1 MIKVGDRAKGFRFE
15 TSSGT
20 NRFSRYFGV
29 HWNNQME
36 KFIGVEG
43 IVKGVRPEINELVI
57 SFMVTTTNVTELHW
71 QAEIN
76 DCDTFKMHWTY
87 PLDEYLVLQREHRLN
102 EIGI

>member
-1 MIKVGDRAKGFRFE
+1 MIKVGDKAKGFRFE

-20 NRFSRYFGV
+20 NRLSRYFGV
-29 HWNNQME
+29 HWNPQME

-71 QAEIN
+71 Q
-76 DCDTFKMHWTY
+76 HWTY
-87 PLDEYLVLQREHRLN
+87 PLDEYLVLQREQRLN

>member
-1 MIKVGDRAKGFRFE
+1 MIKRGDRAKGFRFE
-15 TSSGT
+15 TSYQMKGQGAT
-20 NRFSRYFGV
+20 YFGV
-29 HWNNQME
+29 NWNTQLE

-71 QAEIN
+71 Q
-76 DCDTFKMHWTY
+76 HWTY
-87 PLDEYLVLQREHRLN
+87 PLDEYLVLQREQRLN

>member
-20 NRFSRYFGV
+20 TRFSRYFGV

-43 IVKGVRPEINELVI
+43 IVKGVIPEINEVVI
-57 SFMVTTTNVTELHW
+57 SFMVTTTNVKELHW
-71 QAEIN
+71 Q
-76 DCDTFKMHWTY
+76 HWTY
-87 PLDEYLVLQREHRLN
+87 PLDEYLVLQREQRLN

>member
-1 MIKVGDRAKGFRFE
+1 MIKVGDKAKGFRFE
-15 TSSGT
+15 TSLESHLPVT
-20 NRFSRYFGV
+20 FIGV

-43 IVKGVRPEINELVI
+43 IVKGVRPEINEVVI

-71 QAEIN
+71 Q
-76 DCDTFKMHWTY
+76 HWTY
-87 PLDEYLVLQREHRLN
+87 PLDEYLVLQREQRLN

>member
-1 MIKVGDRAKGFRFE
+1 MIKVGDKAKGFRFE
-15 TSSGT
+15 TSSGA
-20 NRFSRYFGV
+20 NRFSWY
-29 HWNNQME
+29 QME

>member
-1 MIKVGDRAKGFRFE
+1 MIKVGDKAKGFRFE
-15 TSSGT
+15 TSSGA
-20 NRFSRYFGV
+20 NRFSWY
-29 HWNNQME
+29 QME

-71 QAEIN
+71 Q
-76 DCDTFKMHWTY
+76 HWTY
-87 PLDEYLVLQREHRLN
+87 PLDEYLVLQREQRLN

>member
-1 MIKVGDRAKGFRFE
+1 MIKVGDKAKGFRFE
-15 TSSGT
+15 TSSGA

-43 IVKGVRPEINELVI
+43 IVKGVRPEINEIVI
-57 SFMVTTTNVTELHW
+57 SFIVTTRLNGFIESHS
-71 QAEIN
+71 Q
-76 DCDTFKMHWTY
+76 HWTY
-87 PLDEYLVLQREHRLN
+87 PLDEYLVLQREQRLN

>member
-1 MIKVGDRAKGFRFE
+1 MIKVGDKAKGFRFE
-15 TSSGT
+15 T

-29 HWNNQME
+29 HWNPQME

-43 IVKGVRPEINELVI
+43 IVKGVRPEINEVVI

-71 QAEIN
+71 QY
-76 DCDTFKMHWTY
+76 WTY
-87 PLDEYLVLQREHRLN
+87 PLDEYLVLQREQRLN

>member
-15 TSSGT
+15 TSSGA
-20 NRFSRYFGV
+20 NRFSWY
-29 HWNNQME
+29 QME

-57 SFMVTTTNVTELHW
+57 SFMVTTKNVTELHW
-71 QAEIN
+71 Q
-76 DCDTFKMHWTY
+76 HWTY
-87 PLDEYLVLQREHRLN
+87 PLDEYLVLQREQRLN

>member
-15 TSSGT
+15 TSSGA
-20 NRFSRYFGV
+20 NRFSWY
-29 HWNNQME
+29 QME

-71 QAEIN
+71 Q
-76 DCDTFKMHWTY
+76 HWTY
-87 PLDEYLVLQREHRLN
+87 PLDEYLALQREQRLN

>member
-15 TSSGT
+15 TSSGA
-20 NRFSRYFGV
+20 NRFSWY
-29 HWNNQME
+29 QME

-71 QAEIN
+71 Q
-76 DCDTFKMHWTY
+76 HWTY
-87 PLDEYLVLQREHRLN
+87 PLDEYLVLQREQRLN